1 MLLNEQ
7 RAKNF
12 LERYN
17 LDAIVASSRENTTYL
32 TDFLAVSY
40 IHDKMASGPST
51 SPGSGNN
58 YVQTY
63 GIYTRSGKRALVLP
77 QARFLFTDPKA
88 ISNLEVFAYGGM
100 MSLREPNPHLDT
112 DQERVFAELQ
122 KNSARSFGS
131 PGEALSAA
139 IKELV

>member
-1 MLLNEQ
+1 MSKGQ
-7 RAKNF
+7 KIF
-12 LERYN
+12 LKDTT
-17 LDAIVASSRENTTYL
+17 LDAIISSSRENTTYL

-88 ISNLEVFAYGGM
+88 ISDLEVFAYGGM
-100 MSLREPNPHLDT
+100 MSLRDPNPHLDT
-112 DQERVFAELQ
+112 DQERVFADVAKKFCEEFWL
-122 KNSARSFGS
+122 AG
-131 PGEALSAA
+131 
-139 IKELV
+139 

>member
-17 LDAIVASSRENTTYL
+17 LDAIVSSSRENTTYL

-51 SPGSGNN
+51 SPGWPRETTLSRAPAAALLPLT
-58 YVQTY
+58 VL
-63 GIYTRSGKRALVLP
+63 IYPLTKGGVRPACALP
-77 QARFLFTDPKA
+77 
-88 ISNLEVFAYGGM
+88 
-100 MSLREPNPHLDT
+100 
-112 DQERVFAELQ
+112 
-122 KNSARSFGS
+122 
-131 PGEALSAA
+131 
-139 IKELV
+139 